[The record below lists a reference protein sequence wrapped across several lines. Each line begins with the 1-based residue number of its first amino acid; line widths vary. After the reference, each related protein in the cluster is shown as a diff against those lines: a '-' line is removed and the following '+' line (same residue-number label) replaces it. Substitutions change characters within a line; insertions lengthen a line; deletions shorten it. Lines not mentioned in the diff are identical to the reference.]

1 MNSHWTGV
9 PETLLGGFPEKAPQP
24 PPLISSLSEIN
35 EKKAIA
41 NQLEIKPIKWQFD
54 LPLTYQA
61 LPLHITMPNPFS
73 PKFIKNN
80 YNFPAAPFKAKFG
93 GVI

>member
-1 MNSHWTGV
+1 MKSNHKHLYLWRLSLQMNAHWTGV

-41 NQLEIKPIKWQFD
+41 NQLEIKPIRWQLRTI
-54 LPLTYQA
+54 LPFN
-61 LPLHITMPNPFS
+61 LP
-73 PKFIKNN
+73 
-80 YNFPAAPFKAKFG
+80 
-93 GVI
+93 